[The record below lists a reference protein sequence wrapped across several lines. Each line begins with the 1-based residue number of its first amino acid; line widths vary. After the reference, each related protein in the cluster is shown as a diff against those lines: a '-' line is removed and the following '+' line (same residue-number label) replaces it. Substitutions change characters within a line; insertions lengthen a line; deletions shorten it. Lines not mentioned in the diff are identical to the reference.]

1 MAYMIKHLCLAFEP
15 WHIKTNKMPVCP
27 GKSWVFAVKTWVLA
41 VCMKRAWVLSYPLS
55 TQQRLWSD
63 AQTDL
68 SLRWAQSHFVSFVMS
83 RLIYCQIKATH
94 LLQITYIWDL
104 NVCSLLEKSLSDLL
118 FGSSCTWFSKS
129 FHSVYIRPAFLYKL
143 IYNLQ
148 KKWRK
153 NQQHSDDYFFYF
165 FRRLY
170 SFYLKKCFV

>member
-1 MAYMIKHLCLAFEP
+1 MYDNMKHLCLAFEP

-27 GKSWVFAVKTWVLA
+27 GKTWVFAVKTWVFA

-129 FHSVYIRPAFLYKL
+129 FHSVSIRPAFLYKL

-148 KKWRK
+148 TVIFEKVEKKPTAFWRL
-153 NQQHSDDYFFYF
+153 FFFIFSAAYIHF
-165 FRRLY
+165 I
-170 SFYLKKCFV
+170 